1 MERYTKRLDDGQAV
15 MDCQNCPVSWVN
27 EPNSDCTA
35 LYCRN
40 RLKDR
45 VAAIED
51 ILGDYG
57 LDRLRELVEAD
68 LEGRCSI
75 SPKLVCMDEVTTP
88 TPEQYRWMMG
98 RFLKGEQD
106 G

>member
-45 VAAIED
+45 VAAYED
-51 ILGDYG
+51 ILGDDYD
-57 LDRLRELVEAD
+57 LDRVKEAVRLID
-68 LEGRCSI
+68 KLER
-75 SPKLVCMDEVTTP
+75 K
-88 TPEQYRWMMG
+88 
-98 RFLKGEQD
+98 
-106 G
+106 